1 MAGGREPE
9 RDRSLGLEEGAG
21 GALEREWDN
30 GQDRGRQPGLGGDR
44 LSSHIKCGGR
54 VSNEEARVGP
64 GEEARRLISR
74 RRRCG
79 EVCHRSGEL

>member
-1 MAGGREPE
+1 MA
-9 RDRSLGLEEGAG
+9 
-21 GALEREWDN
+21 REWDK
-30 GQDRGRQPGLGGDR
+30 GQDRGRGRQPGRGGDR
-44 LSSHIKCGGR
+44 HSSHIKCGGR

-79 EVCHRSGEL
+79 EVCHRGGEP